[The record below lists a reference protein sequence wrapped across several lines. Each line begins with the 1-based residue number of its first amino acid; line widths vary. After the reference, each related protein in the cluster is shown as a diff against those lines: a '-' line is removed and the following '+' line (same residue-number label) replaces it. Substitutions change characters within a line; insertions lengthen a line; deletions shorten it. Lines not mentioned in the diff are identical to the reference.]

1 MLKNLAQTD
10 GSKMG
15 GCSMEESRSSDFIL
29 VIMKNLNMLIIM
41 YISIIMAYSL
51 SGYIQESSASEF
63 LTKIGRM
70 PITAWKIP
78 VVSGGLYISCI
89 LVMFVRNVNGC
100 LLAVKVCFEI
110 GVSFF
115 ISYILGFSYN
125 GILLLILA
133 DTMRYIPKPERKFP
147 FVILV
152 CVFYILS
159 DYNLMSAYNEIISL
173 DTYMEYFQNDVRS
186 ILLGIKNTVSSINTF
201 IFLIYTI
208 LLVHFQFNE
217 KERILSLNN
226 QLNIKNDELCN
237 ANIQLEKYAKESEK
251 MAETKERNRLARE
264 IHDTLGHA
272 LAGITTGIEACI
284 ALMDVAPEATKE
296 QLKAISD
303 VARQGMTDVRR
314 SVKALRPEVLE
325 KFDLEKGL
333 ISIVNEMR
341 IATSAEIEYNCTARL
356 NCFNEDEEDIIYRI
370 VQESITNSIRH
381 GQAKRIQI
389 NISREYNLLKIYIKD
404 NGIGCKNIEKGFGL
418 HHMEERLA
426 MLQGSLCYNGKD
438 GFTIEAQ
445 IPIRWGREEEN
456 ND

>member
-1 MLKNLAQTD
+1 
-10 GSKMG
+10 
-15 GCSMEESRSSDFIL
+15 
-29 VIMKNLNMLIIM
+29 
-41 YISIIMAYSL
+41 
-51 SGYIQESSASEF
+51 
-63 LTKIGRM
+63 
-70 PITAWKIP
+70 
-78 VVSGGLYISCI
+78 
-89 LVMFVRNVNGC
+89 
-100 LLAVKVCFEI
+100 
-110 GVSFF
+110 
-115 ISYILGFSYN
+115 
-125 GILLLILA
+125 
-133 DTMRYIPKPERKFP
+133 
-147 FVILV
+147 
-152 CVFYILS
+152 
-159 DYNLMSAYNEIISL
+159 
-173 DTYMEYFQNDVRS
+173 
-186 ILLGIKNTVSSINTF
+186 
-201 IFLIYTI
+201 
-208 LLVHFQFNE
+208 
-217 KERILSLNN
+217 
-226 QLNIKNDELCN
+226 
-237 ANIQLEKYAKESEK
+237 
-251 MAETKERNRLARE
+251 
-264 IHDTLGHA
+264 
-272 LAGITTGIEACI
+272 
-284 ALMDVAPEATKE
+284 MDVAPEATKE